1 MGLFDSIYLHQS
13 LIPMIPELMSRCI
26 QINAQDELQ
35 TKDLDCVMDV
45 YHVGEDRKLMLR
57 KAEYE
62 TIETPDGIFP
72 FAVQEISHEMVHVD
86 KTCEASCC
94 FYQAGRRRGDEDVWV
109 DLKIIIVHGM
119 VESVEVQNV
128 KITPSTLR
136 LDSVE
141 RWHAEVMQRDQD
153 PIFQVRR
160 KLANICRRIS
170 DFFSMLQ
177 YSLLRS

>member
-13 LIPMIPELMSRCI
+13 LIPEIPELAMRCM
-26 QINAQDELQ
+26 QITAQDELQ

-62 TIETPDGIFP
+62 TIETPGSIFS
-72 FAVQEISHEMVHVD
+72 FAMQEISHEMVHVD

-109 DLKIIIVHGM
+109 DLKIIIIRGV
-119 VESVEVQNV
+119 VDTVAVQNIN
-128 KITPSTLR
+128 ITPSTPR
-136 LDSVE
+136 LDSME
-141 RWHAEVMQRDQD
+141 QLHADVAKRNQD
-153 PIFQVRR
+153 PTIQLRR

-170 DFFSMLQ
+170 DFFSKLQ
-177 YSLLRS
+177 IALLR

>member
-13 LIPMIPELMSRCI
+13 LIPEIPELLQRCI

-35 TKDLDCVMDV
+35 TKDLDCIMDV

-62 TIETPDGIFP
+62 TVETPEGFFS
-72 FAVQEISHEMVHVD
+72 FALSEISHEMVHVE

-94 FYQAGRRRGDEDVWV
+94 FYRAGRRHGDEDVWV
-109 DLKIIIVHGM
+109 DLKLVIIRGIVDA
-119 VESVEVQNV
+119 VEVQNI
-128 KITPSTLR
+128 KITPSTPRIASLEQ
-136 LDSVE
+136 LS
-141 RWHAEVMQRDQD
+141 AEVAKRNQD
-153 PIFQVRR
+153 PFLCVRR

-170 DFFSMLQ
+170 EFFSKLQ
-177 YSLLRS
+177 YTLLRY